1 MKNRFLETGK
11 IVGTH
16 GIKGEV
22 RVQAWADSPE
32 FLCEF
37 DYFYLDDKG
46 ESQLEVERSRRHK
59 NIVIMKIKGVDS
71 IETAESLRNKILY
84 MDREEVDIG
93 DSYYIAD
100 LIGCK
105 VFDVD
110 TKELIGN
117 ISDVSQTGANDV
129 WHIKNDNTEYLI
141 PVIEQVVIDVDIDN
155 EEISIRPLP
164 GIFDI

>member
-37 DYFYLDDKG
+37 DSFYLDDSG
-46 ESQLEVERSRRHK
+46 NSQLEVERSRRHK

-71 IETAESLRNKILY
+71 IEAAEGLRNKVLF

-93 DSYYIAD
+93 DSYFIAD
-100 LIGCK
+100 LIGCR

-129 WHIKNDNTEYLI
+129 WHITNDKGEFLI

-155 EEISIRPLP
+155 ENIFIRPLP

>member
-37 DYFYLDDKG
+37 DCFYLDDKG
-46 ESQLEVERSRRHK
+46 KSQLEVERSRRHK

-71 IETAESLRNKILY
+71 IEAAEGLRNKILF

-93 DSYYIAD
+93 DSYFIAD

-110 TKELIGN
+110 TEELIGN

-129 WHIKNDNTEYLI
+129 WHIKNDKGEFLI

-155 EEISIRPLP
+155 ENIFIRPLP

>member
-22 RVQAWADSPE
+22 RVQPWADSPD
-32 FLCEF
+32 FLCTF
-37 DYFYLDDKG
+37 DKLYFDDKG
-46 ESQLEVERSRRHK
+46 SNALVVERSRSHK

-71 IETAESLRNKILY
+71 IETAERLRNKILF

-93 DSYYIAD
+93 DNYFIAD
-100 LIGCK
+100 LIGCD
-105 VFDVD
+105 VFDAD
-110 TKELIGN
+110 TDKKLGN

-129 WHIKNDNTEYLI
+129 WHIKNDKGEFLI
-141 PVIEQVVIDVDIDN
+141 PAIEDVVIDVDVD
-155 EEISIRPLP
+155 SGSVKIRPLA